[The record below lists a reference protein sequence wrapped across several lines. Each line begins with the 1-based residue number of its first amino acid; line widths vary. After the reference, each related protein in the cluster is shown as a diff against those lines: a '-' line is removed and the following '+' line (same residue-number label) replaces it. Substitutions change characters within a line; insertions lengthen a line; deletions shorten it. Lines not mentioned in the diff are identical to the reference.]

1 MTKEVKIKDENIKM
15 LLSDLEIKLS
25 ELFKNNLKKIILF
38 GSYAKGTYNN
48 DSDIDIM
55 VLLTETE
62 LNKYD
67 DIIADIVVELIG
79 KYSIYPSIFLENDKQ
94 YYKNIEIETLFK
106 NMTIKLIQ
114 QRSTLYLKRMHL
126 VNDQKV
132 EIAKTFC

>member
-1 MTKEVKIKDENIKM
+1 MTKEVNIKDENIKM
-15 LLSDLEIKLS
+15 LLSDLENKLS

-38 GSYAKGTYNN
+38 GSYAKGTYNTE
-48 DSDIDIM
+48 SDIDIM

-106 NMTIKLIQ
+106 NVENEGIE
-114 QRSTLYLKRMHL
+114 LY
-126 VNDQKV
+126 
-132 EIAKTFC
+132 AA